1 MSFDTNIRNMKE
13 KMIRENSK
21 KQKKITKMTTSLT
34 TSLEDITL
42 EEFKA
47 GNASVEKTLLVISGL
62 STEDAVEQYVA
73 KLDKIEKDFKRKNS
87 RKKRNY
93 IIARAL
99 FNYLGEIK
107 DDRYNSD
114 FLLAD
119 IIDNQLSEDPN
130 QTVGNCVGLTSLYT
144 VLGQRIGLDLYV
156 LASNFHILSC
166 MTENDKE
173 IIIEN
178 TDRFGFDI
186 AHPKPNFKKEELS
199 ALVAATLHS
208 RGIDKYTHNRYQEAI
223 KDYDRAIELNP
234 EDKNALNNRGV
245 AKQEIGDYAGAI
257 RDYDKALELNPEDA
271 IAFDNM
277 EVAKKEIREYA
288 RAIEDYRKAIDLK
301 PNCVHAIKNLER
313 LIRKTNA

>member
-1 MSFDTNIRNMKE
+1 MKE

-21 KQKKITKMTTSLT
+21 KQKKITKMT

-62 STEDAVEQYVA
+62 STEDAVKQYTA
-73 KLDKIEKDFKRKNS
+73 KLDTIEKDFKRKNS
-87 RKKRNY
+87 VGKLNY

-99 FNYLGEIK
+99 FNYLGETK

-119 IIDNQLSEDPN
+119 VIDNQLSEVPN
-130 QTVGNCVGLTSLYT
+130 QTVGDCVGLTSLYT
-144 VLGQRIGLDLYV
+144 VLGQRIGLDLSILISIDHV
-156 LASNFHILSC
+156 LNC
-166 MTENDKE
+166 MNEKDRE

-186 AHPKPNFKKEELS
+186 AHPKHDFKKEKLS
-199 ALVAATLHS
+199 ALVATTLNS
-208 RGIDKYTHNRYQEAI
+208 RGLDKYEHNRYQEAI

-234 EDKNALNNRGV
+234 DETTAFNNRGV
-245 AKQEIGDYAGAI
+245 AKQVIGDYAEAI
-257 RDYDKALELNPEDA
+257 GDYEKALELNPEDA
-271 IAFDNM
+271 MAFDNR
-277 EVAKKEIREYA
+277 EVAKKEIRDYA
-288 RAIEDYRKAIDLK
+288 G
-301 PNCVHAIKNLER
+301 AIKDYDRALE
-313 LIRKTNA
+313 LNPET